1 MAPREDIILLGVVS
15 VFDVISA
22 EVKKKLAVGIRK
34 LLNKS
39 QESVKKGLEIVKSMV
54 GSNGTLANSTF
65 VNNTLINYI
74 RENPVKSAGYVSAV
88 TLLASAGVFAFNYA
102 RNLIRRYNEADD
114 KAYKAMKVATK
125 YNPNINPSLY
135 YLGALVHFF
144 VRSSGASVKGDENP
158 IYRVKPRPPLVN
170 QHRNPPPVVED
181 QIPRGTQWRYL
192 PLTALAT
199 GILGYGAAKL
209 GQLSYNQRIAN
220 NNYWNTYL
228 TANNNFLS
236 DQERQHALNSID
248 Y

>member
-88 TLLASAGVFAFNYA
+88 TLLAYA
-102 RNLIRRYNEADD
+102 
-114 KAYKAMKVATK
+114 KAT
-125 YNPNINPSLY
+125 
-135 YLGALVHFF
+135 
-144 VRSSGASVKGDENP
+144 
-158 IYRVKPRPPLVN
+158 
-170 QHRNPPPVVED
+170 
-181 QIPRGTQWRYL
+181 
-192 PLTALAT
+192 
-199 GILGYGAAKL
+199 
-209 GQLSYNQRIAN
+209 
-220 NNYWNTYL
+220 
-228 TANNNFLS
+228 
-236 DQERQHALNSID
+236 
-248 Y
+248 